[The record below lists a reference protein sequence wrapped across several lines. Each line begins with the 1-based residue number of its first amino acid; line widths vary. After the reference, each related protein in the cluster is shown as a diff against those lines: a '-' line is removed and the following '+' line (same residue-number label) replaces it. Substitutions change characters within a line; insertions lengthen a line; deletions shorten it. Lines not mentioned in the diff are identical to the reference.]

1 MNMDYA
7 QQFANRRVAEAEY
20 AAHIIK
26 ENKMTE
32 TERELG
38 LQLGEANAEIR
49 ILKMKLEEQRL
60 LLTKFIDEEIAELSS
75 MARGL
80 GADKTQGG
88 QHDD

>member
-1 MNMDYA
+1 MDYA

-32 TERELG
+32 SERELG

-49 ILKMKLEEQRL
+49 ILKRKLEEMHL
-60 LLTKFIDEEIAELSS
+60 LVTKFIDEELAAWSKMPS
-75 MARGL
+75 RGL
-80 GADKTQGG
+80 GADKTKGG
-88 QHDD
+88 QHDLL